1 MAERAPDVSVAPSGF
16 KRRSVMLGGGALA
29 VLALAGGAAVSF
41 RRLALDPQD
50 VEALAVFHQH
60 NWEDAR
66 GQGFD
71 ARALKGQP
79 MVLNFWAT
87 WCPPCVEE
95 MPELGALQ
103 REFASAGLR
112 VVGLGVDTA
121 ARIAA
126 FETKMTLGY
135 PLLVAGGAG
144 AELGRRLGNASGAL
158 PFTIVVD
165 RQGRIRDRIL
175 GRFSLPRLEARVREA
190 VA

>member
-1 MAERAPDVSVAPSGF
+1 V
-16 KRRSVMLGGGALA
+16 GGVALA
-29 VLALAGGAAVSF
+29 AIALAGGAAFSL
-41 RRLALDPQD
+41 RRLALDPHD
-50 VEALAVFHQH
+50 AEALEVFHQH
-60 NWEDAR
+60 TWEDA
-66 GQGFD
+66 QGRRFD

-79 MVLNFWAT
+79 MLLNFWAT

-103 REFASAGLR
+103 RDFASAGLR
-112 VVGLGVDTA
+112 VVGIGVDTA
-121 ARIAA
+121 ARIAV
-126 FETKMTLGY
+126 FETRISLGY

-175 GRFSLPRLEARVREA
+175 GRFSLPRLEARVREV